1 MNKSETITKL
11 ASALVKAQSEMSNA
25 VKDSKNPFFKSSY
38 ADLNSVREACIPALN
53 KHGITVLQPTIYVDG
68 KPFVQTLLLHESGE
82 YLASVTEIICD
93 KANNAQSHG
102 SGVTYARRYG
112 LQSMCNI
119 GSEDDDGNAAS
130 GNNHTQNEK
139 AKEQPTTTAPEEK
152 EVWLNKFT
160 SKAKTET
167 TKEWKNTIEKLMS
180 GKVSLKQVESVYK
193 LSKEIKVELQK
204 IADAVPQKVE
214 YSEVLPFDNK

>member
-1 MNKSETITKL
+1 MKNSETLVKI
-11 ASALVKAQSEMSNA
+11 APALVKAQSEMSNA
-25 VKDSKNPFFKSSY
+25 VKDSKNPFFKSAY

-53 KHGITVLQPTIYVDG
+53 KHGITVLQPTVYEDG

-82 YLASVTEIICD
+82 YISSLTEIIAD

-130 GNNHTQNEK
+130 GNITKQYP
-139 AKEQPTTTAPEEK
+139 AKEVKPLLEK
-152 EVWLNKFT
+152 GTDN
-160 SKAKTET
+160 
-167 TKEWKNTIEKLMS
+167 WKNVVNALLKGTGTIE
-180 GKVSLKQVESVYK
+180 QVK
-193 LSKEIKVELQK
+193 SKYTVLEPNENELIELTKKNIK
-204 IADAVPQKVE
+204 
-214 YSEVLPFDNK
+214 